1 MNDKSLLSLREIS
14 GELNLKYKTILNFK
28 NQLGRFLPGVFDG
41 KNFKYFPASKEIL
54 SLIAALRDEG
64 YTFAMIQEIFL
75 RKRHVINDPQIKEWV
90 GECIESHGHYWMDSD
105 GSGHAGM
112 DGVGLRHAS
121 MDVDGS
127 VCASMDQYGSV
138 CAKMDADG
146 SVCANPDADGSVCA
160 NPDADGSVC
169 ASMDA
174 DGSVCA
180 KMDADGSVCAK
191 MDEDGSVCASM
202 DADGS
207 VCAKMDAD
215 GSIQA
220 NPDADEPVQAGTDQS
235 KPGQPDPDQDGL
247 AHSGT
252 DLAAQ
257 IRTSLDE
264 AKQVWLKEVEV
275 LIRSLLAEQS
285 ESIQKVLQK
294 MATQSNIAITA
305 LCEASEDTR
314 KSILAL
320 DTRLTSMEKGL
331 DMEEADP
338 LELYQ
343 VAPENYQVDLPEISL
358 PVFQDQGQ
366 SPEGDLAPVR
376 DSITNGIPDREK
388 VVAWIISR
396 REEDLQANSYSALA
410 AALNEAKIP
419 TLSGR
424 DTWAKGTIR
433 NLIVRNKAG

>member
-1 MNDKSLLSLREIS
+1 MESVCRCRDILESGMNMDKGRCAMNDKSLLSLREIS
-14 GELNLKYKTILNFK
+14 GELNLNYKTILNFK

-54 SLIAALRDEG
+54 GLIAALRDEG

-112 DGVGLRHAS
+112 DGVGSR
-121 MDVDGS
+121 
-127 VCASMDQYGSV
+127 
-138 CAKMDADG
+138 
-146 SVCANPDADGSVCA
+146 
-160 NPDADGSVC
+160 
-169 ASMDA
+169 
-174 DGSVCA
+174 
-180 KMDADGSVCAK
+180 CAK

-202 DADGS
+202 D
-207 VCAKMDAD
+207 VD

-220 NPDADEPVQAGTDQS
+220 NPDEDKPVQAGTDQS

-247 AHSGT
+247 AHSGPDVAT
-252 DLAAQ
+252 Q
-257 IRTSLDE
+257 IRISLDE

-314 KSILAL
+314 NGLLSIN
-320 DTRLTSMEKGL
+320 DRLSRLERDL

-358 PVFQDQGQ
+358 PVFQDQDQ

-410 AALNEAKIP
+410 AALNEAEIP

>member
-1 MNDKSLLSLREIS
+1 
-14 GELNLKYKTILNFK
+14 
-28 NQLGRFLPGVFDG
+28 
-41 KNFKYFPASKEIL
+41 
-54 SLIAALRDEG
+54 
-64 YTFAMIQEIFL
+64 
-75 RKRHVINDPQIKEWV
+75 
-90 GECIESHGHYWMDSD
+90 
-105 GSGHAGM
+105 
-112 DGVGLRHAS
+112 
-121 MDVDGS
+121 MDV
-127 VCASMDQYGSV
+127 
-138 CAKMDADG
+138 
-146 SVCANPDADGSVCA
+146 
-160 NPDADGSVC
+160 
-169 ASMDA
+169 
-174 DGSVCA
+174 
-180 KMDADGSVCAK
+180 
-191 MDEDGSVCASM
+191 
-202 DADGS
+202 
-207 VCAKMDAD
+207 D

-220 NPDADEPVQAGTDQS
+220 NPDEDKPVQAGTDQS

-247 AHSGT
+247 AHSGPDVAT
-252 DLAAQ
+252 Q
-257 IRTSLDE
+257 IRISLDE

-314 KSILAL
+314 NGLLSIN
-320 DTRLTSMEKGL
+320 DRLSRLERDL

-358 PVFQDQGQ
+358 PVFQDQDQ

-410 AALNEAKIP
+410 AALNEAEIP